1 MSLQE
6 SFEKLREFDYQD
18 PNKLGV
24 WPLPAKIIAC
34 VVIALL
40 ILGAA
45 YYFKI
50 RDINSSLAR
59 VQMEERN
66 LRTSFTTK
74 ATQAANLEAYR
85 AQMEEM
91 QASFESLLARLPS
104 DTEVPGLLEDIDARS
119 IESGSSIQNIEL
131 GSEVDQ
137 EYYVE
142 LPIKINL
149 LGGYHDFGNFVS
161 GIAGM
166 PRIVTLHNFNIARH
180 QGSGDL
186 TMEIMARTYHY
197 RQPGD
202 SGDNM
207 GGGNE

>member
-18 PNKLGV
+18 
-24 WPLPAKIIAC
+24 PAKIIAC

-91 QASFESLLARLPS
+91 QASFESLLARLPKCR
-104 DTEVPGLLEDIDARS
+104 DC
-119 IESGSSIQNIEL
+119 
-131 GSEVDQ
+131 
-137 EYYVE
+137 
-142 LPIKINL
+142 
-149 LGGYHDFGNFVS
+149 
-161 GIAGM
+161 
-166 PRIVTLHNFNIARH
+166 
-180 QGSGDL
+180 
-186 TMEIMARTYHY
+186 
-197 RQPGD
+197 
-202 SGDNM
+202 
-207 GGGNE
+207 